1 MHKFAMVTSL
11 LGLAAGSL
19 YAQEFSRFT
28 FEGGAGF
35 TTPVGNT
42 SRQLDN
48 PGWNVRGGAGIN
60 FSPYVGAMI
69 QVDYNRFGVN
79 TFTLNNLGFPDGN
92 VGVFSATLDPI
103 VHLNPKGH
111 MDVYLIG
118 GGGLYHQ
125 NYTFTQPTVSTFT
138 AFDPFFGFYTAAVPT
153 NLVLASN
160 SVNKPGV
167 NGGAGIAFGHKW
179 HGKFFA
185 EARYDRIFM
194 NRDRHMD
201 YIPVTFGFRY

>member
-1 MHKFAMVTSL
+1 MSRFALVASLFILVT
-11 LGLAAGSL
+11 GGVQ
-19 YAQEFSRFT
+19 AQEFSHFT
-28 FEGGAGF
+28 FDAGGGFTQPVGSTGRQLDTGWNMQGGAG
-35 TTPVGNT
+35 V
-42 SRQLDN
+42 
-48 PGWNVRGGAGIN
+48 N
-60 FSPYVGAMI
+60 FSPYVGLKV
-69 QVDYNRFGVN
+69 QLDYNRFGVN
-79 TFTLNNLGFPDGN
+79 SFTLNNLGFPDGN

-111 MDVYLIG
+111 VDFYLIG

-125 NYTFTQPTVSTFT
+125 TYTFTQPTVSTFT
-138 AFDPFFGFYTAAVPT
+138 AFDPFFGFYTAAAPT

-167 NGGAGIAFGHKW
+167 NGGAGIAFGQKF

-194 NRDRHMD
+194 NRDQHMD

>member
-1 MHKFAMVTSL
+1 MRTFATVASFFVL
-11 LGLAAGSL
+11 LTGGVQ
-19 YAQEFSRFT
+19 AQEFSHFT
-28 FEGGAGF
+28 FDGGGGF
-35 TTPVGNT
+35 TQPVGNT
-42 SRQLDN
+42 GRQVDM
-48 PGWNVRGGAGIN
+48 GWNIQGGAGVN
-60 FSPYVGAMI
+60 FSPYLGVKV
-69 QVDYNRFGVN
+69 QLDYNRFGIN
-79 TFTLNNLGFPDGN
+79 TFTLNNLGFPAGD

-111 MDVYLIG
+111 VDVYLIG
-118 GGGLYHQ
+118 GGGLYRQ
-125 NYTFTQPTVSTFT
+125 SYTFTQPTISTFT
-138 AFDPFFGFYTAAVPT
+138 ALDPFFGFYTAAAPT

-167 NGGAGIAFGHKW
+167 NGGAGIAFGHKF

-194 NRDRHMD
+194 NRDQHSD